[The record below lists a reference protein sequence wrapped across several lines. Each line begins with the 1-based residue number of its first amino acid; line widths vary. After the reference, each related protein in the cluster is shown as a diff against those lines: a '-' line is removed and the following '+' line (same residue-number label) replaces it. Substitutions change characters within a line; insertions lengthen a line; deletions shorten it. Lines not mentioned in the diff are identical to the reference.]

1 MSRDASG
8 ALPTNVEM
16 VDPILCVSDLDRSVR
31 YYTQVLGFQAAD
43 WNTGDFTAV
52 SLGGHGVY
60 LAENMQGQPGA
71 WVWIGVGD
79 VRALHELYASR
90 GAHIR
95 LPPTSYPWALELQ
108 VEDPDGNVLRFG
120 SDPDD

>member
-1 MSRDASG
+1 MSV
-8 ALPTNVEM
+8 PTNVEM
-16 VDPILCVSDLDRSVR
+16 IDPIFCVSDLDRSIR
-31 YYTQVLGFQAAD
+31 YYTQVLGFDAAD
-43 WNTGDFTAV
+43 WHTGDFTAV
-52 SLGGHGVY
+52 TLGGHGVY

-71 WVWIGVGD
+71 WIWIGVGD
-79 VRALHELYASR
+79 VRALHDLYVSR